1 MFRYVVDETKRL
13 PRSNKTL
20 CFYGAYIRLG
30 EFIDTIESLSGYLQH
45 LGIGKGD
52 NVILCLGNIPDAVLS
67 FYAINNTGAVANIVH
82 PLIPSQ
88 ALKKIADD
96 MNTKAFI
103 LFDEFFEKYEWL
115 KDSDKPVILCAASDY
130 LPSLYKIPYEIYSY
144 RFKKNVKFDSRI
156 VKFKDTIGKYEY
168 KNVDIKGEDIA
179 IYMHSGGTTGKSK
192 TVMLSN
198 AAFNHL
204 ADNTIDLVGGGV
216 DDKDGMLMVL
226 PLFHTYGLGI
236 CMHTVI
242 SGGGQAIM
250 MPKFNAKAACG
261 LVKRRNVTY
270 IAGVPNMYAKMVNC
284 GKFKGKYL
292 KKLKNCY
299 CGGDKL
305 SNAIKKGFE
314 DAMAKSGNPIKLCAG
329 YGLTEGGICCVNTMD
344 IHKEGTLGKPT
355 KNNKFAVVDENNN
368 FLPPMQ
374 KGMLVLSTNSM
385 MTGYY
390 NDEELTKETIFY
402 DSKGEKWLKT
412 GDIGYMDEEGYVYFV
427 DRLKRMVKI
436 SGVNVFPQEIEDYV
450 DKYDGILRSCVI
462 SAEKDG
468 KTYLKLYIM
477 TKDGVNADDAYIENL
492 KKYIGANLLKY
503 SVPRVVKKVDYLPLT
518 QIGKVDFKKLQ
529 EDSEKEDS
537 SNKTAE

>member
-1 MFRYVVDETKRL
+1 
-13 PRSNKTL
+13 
-20 CFYGAYIRLG
+20 
-30 EFIDTIESLSGYLQH
+30 
-45 LGIGKGD
+45 
-52 NVILCLGNIPDAVLS
+52 
-67 FYAINNTGAVANIVH
+67 
-82 PLIPSQ
+82 
-88 ALKKIADD
+88 
-96 MNTKAFI
+96 
-103 LFDEFFEKYEWL
+103 
-115 KDSDKPVILCAASDY
+115 
-130 LPSLYKIPYEIYSY
+130 
-144 RFKKNVKFDSRI
+144 
-156 VKFKDTIGKYEY
+156 
-168 KNVDIKGEDIA
+168 
-179 IYMHSGGTTGKSK
+179 
-192 TVMLSN
+192 
-198 AAFNHL
+198 
-204 ADNTIDLVGGGV
+204 
-216 DDKDGMLMVL
+216 
-226 PLFHTYGLGI
+226 
-236 CMHTVI
+236 
-242 SGGGQAIM
+242 
-250 MPKFNAKAACG
+250 
-261 LVKRRNVTY
+261 
-270 IAGVPNMYAKMVNC
+270 
-284 GKFKGKYL
+284 
-292 KKLKNCY
+292 
-299 CGGDKL
+299 
-305 SNAIKKGFE
+305 
-314 DAMAKSGNPIKLCAG
+314 MAKSGNPIKLCAG